1 MSERKEFNWADAMEQ
16 AWREA
21 RQGKTEE
28 QLRDEYPRDQVLTR
42 NAIHCLRCNTEAE
55 STHRHEMKSC
65 SCGLVS
71 VDGGLDYS
79 RVVWKEENAEYID
92 LCEYREETF
101 EEYEARIQSLLRTY
115 GGVTDEQLERAS
127 KVIRTMRGA
136 PASSEPPPDG
146 EI

>member
-1 MSERKEFNWADAMEQ
+1 MSEQKKFNLADAMER

-28 QLRDEYPRDQVLTR
+28 QLRAEHPRDRVLTR
-42 NAIHCLRCNTEAE
+42 NAVRCLRCNTEAE

-65 SCGLVS
+65 ACGLVS
-71 VDGGLDYS
+71 VDGGLDYK
-79 RVVWKEENAEYID
+79 RVTWKEENAEYVD

-101 EEYEARIQSLLRTY
+101 EEYEDRIQSLLRIY

-127 KVIRTMRGA
+127 TVIREMRGV
-136 PASSEPPPDG
+136 PSSSEPPPDG
-146 EI
+146 DV

>member
-1 MSERKEFNWADAMEQ
+1 MEQ

-28 QLRDEYPRDQVLTR
+28 QLRAEYPRDRVLTR
-42 NAIHCLRCNTEAE
+42 NAIRCLRCNTEAE

-65 SCGLVS
+65 ACGLVS
-71 VDGGLDYS
+71 VDGGLDYN
-79 RVVWKEENAEYID
+79 RVTWKEENAEYVD

-127 KVIRTMRGA
+127 VVIREMRGV